1 MAMAR
6 EAIEGSDIF
15 SEGARWRGKGK
26 RHLATMRGDPPQL
39 RA

>member
-15 SEGARWRGKGK
+15 SEVARWRGEGK
-26 RHLATMRGDPPQL
+26 RHLATMLGEQPQL